1 MLKNKRKIQSHKL
14 NSIIAILSVLLIFL
28 ITGIWAV
35 LKDEEEASNV
45 FTIGEVD
52 IELIEKVSGTAGG
65 NDEVLYNT
73 VLESVTGTDGTGNT
87 VTVDAFTEIEP
98 GQVIAK
104 QPYVKNTGKNN
115 AYVYMRVSVPL
126 VEIAGTD
133 TELFSYTTNSGWTL
147 AGTSEEEIGNVT
159 YNVYKY
165 TYDNTLAPNGVTTT
179 LFDSVT
185 VTSSEWKSAD
195 YANFA
200 EIQMMDIKAYAIQT
214 EGMTLAQGYDE
225 FFPIESV
232 GDITVA
238 NYGQYVNLNTSILD
252 LNNVTLEDSTHP
264 ASDWR
269 VFSKDSNGGVWL
281 ILADYMPN
289 SSFDVSTVGLEKGDG
304 DYATHG
310 VYSNTDRATFLS
322 GLAHNNWS
330 NLITGSSVAGATG
343 VQVKGAVDINTWKDS
358 WNANPG
364 YTTLYT
370 DTYSNQHS
378 GNNMSDGLDGYYVG
392 NSENPTTCWYDL
404 RSDGG
409 YGNTLYFPHQD
420 GVNKCYGYWLA
431 SPSAIGA
438 DNVVDV
444 FCFCNM
450 YCGRYVNNDLGVR
463 PAVYLPS
470 NIQLDTS
477 GAVWTIAN

>member
-330 NLITGSSVAGATG
+330 NLITGSSVAGTTG
-343 VQVKGAVDINTWKDS
+343 VQVKGAVDVNTWKDS
-358 WNANPG
+358 WNAN
-364 YTTLYT
+364 YTSDTLYT
-370 DTYSNQHS
+370 RLIETADIDNSNF
-378 GNNMSDGLDGYYVG
+378 YA
-392 NSENPTTCWYDL
+392 E
-404 RSDGG
+404 G
-409 YGNTLYFPHQD
+409 YGIGESEPVTSTWVDLSGKTGYSNTLYYPHKSAS
-420 GVNKCYGYWLA
+420 NYCYGYWLA
-431 SPSAIGA
+431 SPSALDTGL
-438 DNVVDV
+438 VMYVGYYGDV
-444 FCFCNM
+444 GDTSYDSGSF
-450 YCGRYVNNDLGVR
+450 GVR

-477 GAVWTIAN
+477 GAVWTVAN